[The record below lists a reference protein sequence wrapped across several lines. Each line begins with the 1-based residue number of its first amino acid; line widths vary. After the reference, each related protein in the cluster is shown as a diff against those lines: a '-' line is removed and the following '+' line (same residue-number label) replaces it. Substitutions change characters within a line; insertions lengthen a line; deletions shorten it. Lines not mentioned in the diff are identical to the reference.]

1 MSVCIYVWTYVNIY
15 LYMCLCMYKYI
26 HIYIYINTETYP
38 DGSVQGYSRGVDWGV
53 FDELG
58 LSVSL
63 GVFGRGI

>member
-1 MSVCIYVWTYVNIY
+1 
-15 LYMCLCMYKYI
+15 MCLCMYKYLYV
-26 HIYIYINTETYP
+26 YIYINTETYP

-63 GVFGRGI
+63 GVFGRGS